1 MPATIVRMRNN
12 LPPPATPLLDILRQL
27 DSAAKRKEFAD
38 LAGTSVAYL
47 YQLAGCARRSCRT
60 LLAKGIADA
69 SVVMNERYGTPV
81 LTMSEVATMCAL
93 PTEKG

>member
-1 MPATIVRMRNN
+1 MPATIALMRNN

-27 DSAAKRKEFAD
+27 GTAEKRKEFAD

-69 SVVMNERYGTPV
+69 SVVMHERYQTPIV
-81 LTMSEVATMCAL
+81 TMSEVATMCAL
-93 PTEKG
+93 PRKDD